1 MQRDINEA
9 ESKMNINVQD
19 YQLNIQNINSN
30 EGKSNLMI
38 LTNDEFGKIIL
49 SWKNFKEF
57 YRVLDVSTVC
67 SNCGGNL

>member
-1 MQRDINEA
+1 
-9 ESKMNINVQD
+9 MNINVQD
-19 YQLNIQNINSN
+19 YQLNIQNMNSN

-57 YRVLDVSTVC
+57 HRVLDVSTVC